1 MTDPALQK
9 QIDYL
14 EKLLTDLRSRFYA
27 GDRTVEG
34 QIRAT
39 AAKLEMLKLN
49 AIPAEEEEKK
59 LTVKDLAKAMVN
71 KVTRKCCRG

>member
-1 MTDPALQK
+1 MPDPALQK

-14 EKLLTDLRSRFYA
+14 EKLLTELRAKYYA

-39 AAKLEMLKLN
+39 AAKLELLKL
-49 AIPAEEEEKK
+49 PDHTDPTPTY
-59 LTVKDLAKAMVN
+59 TVKDLAKAMVD